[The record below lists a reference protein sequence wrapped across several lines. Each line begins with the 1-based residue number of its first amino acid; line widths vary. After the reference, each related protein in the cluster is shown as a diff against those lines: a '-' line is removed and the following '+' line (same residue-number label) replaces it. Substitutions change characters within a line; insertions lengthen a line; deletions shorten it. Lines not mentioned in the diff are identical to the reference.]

1 MTGTSRD
8 GKKQLNKEDRVDQR
22 EPSVVKWAAEVAQW
36 SK

>member
-8 GKKQLNKEDRVDQR
+8 GKKQLNKEDRVDQS
-22 EPSVVKWAAEVAQW
+22 ELSVERWTAEVAHL